1 MTDEELRSKRD
12 RLEELNV
19 RDVQI
24 REHIEAAIADA
35 KALELE
41 VAKLGVKQKELQAER
56 ATNKAEYGRLYEEVG
71 RELKARKAEE

>member
-12 RLEELNV
+12 RLDELNV
-19 RDVQI
+19 RDMQI
-24 REHIEAAIADA
+24 REHIEAAVADA

-41 VAKLGVKQKELQAER
+41 VAKLGVRQKELQAGR
-56 ATNKAEYGRLYEEVG
+56 AANKADYGRLYEEVG